1 MGAGQ
6 AMGSE
11 GLRQWIPLRGNAGP
25 ADVWLFRHFIIL
37 LGVHLNNH
45 ALPK

>member
-1 MGAGQ
+1 MGIGQ
-6 AMGSE
+6 AIGSE
-11 GLRQWIPLRGNAGP
+11 GLRHGIPTCGNAGP

-45 ALPK
+45 ALPI